1 MHSKFKLHLR
11 VSRAEW
17 QKATEEDF
25 NFKKKSKR
33 WELIWGRK
41 ESIFAFYSVVASFDT
56 NSVTYSALR
65 RGKIA
70 QYRIIMTLQV

>member
-33 WELIWGRK
+33 WELIWEK
-41 ESIFAFYSVVASFDT
+41 AFSFYSVVASFDT